1 MMNSL
6 HAKILVIDDKDSN
19 RKLLEV
25 FVQAD
30 GYQTV
35 AATDG
40 ETGIAMAISEQPNV
54 ILLDLMMPGL
64 DGFEVVRRLK
74 SNPETA
80 SIPVIVVTA
89 LYDIASRQRLG
100 VWGSTEILRKPVDRW
115 ELSDRISK
123 LLASSKD

>member
-1 MMNSL
+1 MNSL